1 MKHRLDMNKKIE
13 SQPALDKWS
22 GVHALMG
29 YSMGLLR
36 FPRPIA
42 YGLIILTEVIE
53 FMLAPSTEFFQES
66 RKNIFADL
74 VIGTVA
80 FELGTITGLPRP

>member
-1 MKHRLDMNKKIE
+1 MRHRLDMTKKIE
-13 SQPALDKWS
+13 TQPALDKWS
-22 GVHALMG
+22 GVHFGAG

-36 FPRPIA
+36 FPRPVA

-53 FMLAPSTEFFQES
+53 FTLAPTTKFFQES

-74 VIGTVA
+74 LIGTVA
-80 FELGTITGLPRP
+80 YELGRIT